1 MHLPINKIYSV
12 DAFKGSRILQDKTI
26 DSIVTSP
33 PYWGLRDY
41 GFDGQL
47 GQEETPELFI
57 NNLINLFDILKQKL
71 KDTGTLFVNLGD
83 TYAGSGGGTT
93 KNVDTSTYL
102 PGSKQSYILPSGT
115 AKSNQFRNSNLNKSL
130 LMIPYRFAWKMVEH
144 GWTLRNVIN
153 WRKPNQMPTSVK
165 DRFTVDFEPIFFFSK
180 LPKDYYFEQQ
190 LEPVKEDSIRRAN
203 YGWNGKTMA
212 NGKASAG
219 YTQMDKMGERF
230 CNPAGRNM
238 RTTWDI
244 NTKGIS
250 DAHFAVYPTELC
262 ERMIEAGTPK
272 KGLVLDPFMGSGTTA
287 LCAKKLKRNYIGF
300 EANKDNLKI
309 SDKRLLLGK

>member
-1 MHLPINKIYSV
+1 MNLPLNKIYSL
-12 DAFKGSRILQDKTI
+12 DAFKGSKILQDKSL

-41 GFDGQL
+41 GFDSQL
-47 GQEETPELFI
+47 GQESTPELF
-57 NNLINLFDILKQKL
+57 LDKLVSLFDILHPKL
-71 KDTGTLFVNLGD
+71 KDSGTLFVNLGD

-102 PGSKQSYILPSGT
+102 LGSKQSYILPSGT
-115 AKSNQFRNSNLNKSL
+115 AKSNQFRASNLNKSL
-130 LMIPYRFAWKMVEH
+130 LMIPYRFAWQMVEH

-153 WRKPNQMPTSVK
+153 WRKPNQMPSSVK
-165 DRFTVDFEPIFFFSK
+165 DRFTVDFEPIFFFTKS
-180 LPKDYYFEQQ
+180 PKDYYFEQQ
-190 LEPVKEDSIRRAN
+190 LEAIKEVSLKRAK
-203 YGWNGKTMA
+203 YGWNGKTMEG
-212 NGKASAG
+212 GKGSAG
-219 YTQMDKMGERF
+219 MNPVEKMGSRF
-230 CNPAGRNM
+230 ANPDGRNM

-262 ERMIEAGTPK
+262 ERMIKAGSPK
-272 KGLVLDPFMGSGTTA
+272 KGLILDPFMGSGTTA
-287 LCAKKLKRNYIGF
+287 LCARNLKRNYIGF

-309 SDKRLLLGK
+309 AEKRLTLGK